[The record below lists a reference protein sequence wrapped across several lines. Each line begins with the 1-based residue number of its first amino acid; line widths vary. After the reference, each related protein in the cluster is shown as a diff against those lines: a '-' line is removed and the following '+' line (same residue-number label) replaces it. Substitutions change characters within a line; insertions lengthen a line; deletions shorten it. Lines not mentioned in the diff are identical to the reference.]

1 MAAKLEPAAATM
13 AAAFRSARNTRE
25 RGRESGETSECSGSS
40 GVRIWR
46 LREQGGAWRG
56 GRTRGGNEV
65 RALLHGCH
73 GDKTTNTWR
82 ASLCPTWGPFLGH
95 LCSELGYG
103 P

>member
-1 MAAKLEPAAATM
+1 VLGQLGLSHLEAQ
-13 AAAFRSARNTRE
+13 
-25 RGRESGETSECSGSS
+25 GQGS
-40 GVRIWR
+40 
-46 LREQGGAWRG
+46 AWRG
-56 GRTRGGNEV
+56 GGTRGGNGV